1 MSKDGGVDTV
11 DGVTRPPA
19 VRRAAGRL
27 TRERVVDAA
36 YSIIDSGEYSQ
47 LSMRRLARELGVAPM
62 TLYGYV
68 RDRDDL
74 LDAVVDRLLATT
86 WRPEVALAESRAWMV
101 DSCRRFFELLV
112 DEPAALHIYLARPVT
127 SPAALE
133 RMAAFL
139 GRLEASGVSPEASL
153 GAYATI
159 HTYTIGFAAL
169 AASRQRFHATYS
181 DPAAESLKT
190 FISTDQYRKGLAVI
204 LDGLG
209 V

>member
-1 MSKDGGVDTV
+1 MESA
-11 DGVTRPPA
+11 RMLPA
-19 VRRAAGRL
+19 SAGARRAAGRL

-36 YSIIDSGEYSQ
+36 YTIIDSGEYAQ
-47 LSMRRLARELGVAPM
+47 LSMRRLARDLGVAPM

-74 LDAVVDRLLATT
+74 LDAVVDRLMASV
-86 WRPEVALAESRAWMV
+86 WRPTLIAGTAREWMV
-101 DSCRRFFELLV
+101 DSCRRFYELLV

-127 SPAALE
+127 SPAAKDRL
-133 RMAAFL
+133 AAFL
-139 GRLEASGVSPEASL
+139 DHLDAAGITPEASM

-169 AASRQRFHATYS
+169 AASRRRFHELNT
-181 DPAAESLKT
+181 DPAAESLRA
-190 FISTDQYRKGLAVI
+190 FVSIDQYLKGLAVI

-209 V
+209 I

>member
-1 MSKDGGVDTV
+1 MDTV
-11 DGVTRPPA
+11 ERGPSPSA
-19 VRRAAGRL
+19 PKRAAGRL

-36 YSIIDSGEYSQ
+36 YTIISSGEYSQ

-74 LDAVVDRLLATT
+74 LDAVVDRLLASA
-86 WRPEVALAESRAWMV
+86 WRPGTDLDDPRAWMA
-101 DSCRRFFELLV
+101 DSCRRFYDLLV

-133 RMAAFL
+133 RMTAFL
-139 GRLEASGVSPEASL
+139 DRLEAAGIGAESSL
-153 GAYATI
+153 SAYATI

-169 AASRQRFHATYS
+169 AASRQRYHESNGDA
-181 DPAAESLKT
+181 AAESLKT
-190 FISTDQYRKGLAVI
+190 FISVDQYLRGLSVI

>member
-1 MSKDGGVDTV
+1 MDTAESLS
-11 DGVTRPPA
+11 RPGAP
-19 VRRAAGRL
+19 RRPAGRL

-36 YSIIDSGEYSQ
+36 YTIISSGEYSQ

-74 LDAVVDRLLATT
+74 LDAVVDRLLATA
-86 WRPEVALAESRAWMV
+86 WRPEADDAAPRPWMV
-101 DSCRRFFELLV
+101 DSCRRFYELLV
-112 DEPAALHIYLARPVT
+112 AEPAALHIYLARPVT
-127 SPAALE
+127 SPSALE
-133 RMAAFL
+133 RMSAFL
-139 GRLEASGVSPEASL
+139 ARLEAAGVDPEAAL

-159 HTYTIGFAAL
+159 HTYTVGFAAL
-169 AASRQRFHATYS
+169 ASTRQRYHETNT
-181 DPAAESLKT
+181 DPTAESLKT
-190 FISTDQYRKGLAVI
+190 FISVDQYLKGLSVI